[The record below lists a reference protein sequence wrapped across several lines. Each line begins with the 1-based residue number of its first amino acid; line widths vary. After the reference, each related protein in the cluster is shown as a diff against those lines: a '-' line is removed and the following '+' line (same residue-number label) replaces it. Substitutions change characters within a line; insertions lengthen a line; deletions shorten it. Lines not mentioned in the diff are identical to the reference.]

1 MQIYI
6 YIYIYICI
14 YTNKYVLRYM
24 YVLCGLELVLF
35 LFGACGSVAFAFK
48 QWSETC
54 SSITGF
60 RRRGFDAA

>member
-1 MQIYI
+1 
-6 YIYIYICI
+6 
-14 YTNKYVLRYM
+14 M